1 MTRFLIVLA
10 AIVPSLLMLGYGIAK
25 ARGTW
30 NSEATLNAYVL
41 GAVSAIAAVACEFPL
56 DYVIPQ
62 DLLTPLDG
70 ATFRAIFVAAL
81 PEEATKFFVLVCL
94 AEKHVDVRRLQDILV
109 LALAVSP
116 PSKTSVT
123 LSLAATG
130 RRPRWHAPS
139 PRSPDM
145 ASTALR
151 WAPC

>member
-70 ATFRAIFVAAL
+70 SWCWRS
-81 PEEATKFFVLVCL
+81 PY
-94 AEKHVDVRRLQDILV
+94 RS
-109 LALAVSP
+109 VSP

-123 LSLAATG
+123 LS
-130 RRPRWHAPS
+130 
-139 PRSPDM
+139 
-145 ASTALR
+145 
-151 WAPC
+151 